1 MLLVIELLGLRIIGS
16 LMIKFARYLLF
27 LDKNSDLKSFPF
39 SGTIAVNQYL
49 SVIPNQPFE
58 LFIEN
63 FGEIYIDENNN
74 INRGLLRE
82 DIFKDNNKKEKLES
96 IIHPFVREDIS
107 EFITK
112 SNSIYKIIMV
122 PLIYE
127 TKSQD
132 FYDKIIL
139 IDCDEDYQIERASQR
154 DEKSKEDI
162 INIIKNQATREERQ
176 SIADEIILN
185 NSTLDDLKNQVIKV
199 HQRLLGININ
209 E

>member
-1 MLLVIELLGLRIIGS
+1 MIVGLTGGIGSGKSAAGDFFIELGIDLIDAD
-16 LMIKFARYLLF
+16 MISKDI
-27 LDKNSDLKSFPF
+27 LDNNLK
-39 SGTIAVNQYL
+39 AK
-49 SVIPNQPFE
+49 E

-82 DIFKDNNKKEKLES
+82 NIFKDNKKKELLES
-96 IIHPFVREDIS
+96 IIHPIVKDEIN
-107 EFITK
+107 EFILK

-132 FYDKIIL
+132 FYDKIIV
-139 IDCDEDYQIERASQR
+139 IDCDEDYQIKRASQR
-154 DEKSKEDI
+154 DKKSKEDI

-185 NSTLDDLKNQVIKV
+185 NSSLDDLKTQVIKV
-199 HQRLLGININ
+199 HQKLLGININ

>member
-1 MLLVIELLGLRIIGS
+1 MIVGLTGGIGSGKSAAGDFFIELGIDLIDAD
-16 LMIKFARYLLF
+16 MISKDI
-27 LDKNSDLKSFPF
+27 LDNNPKAKE
-39 SGTIAVNQYL
+39 I
-49 SVIPNQPFE
+49 
-58 LFIEN
+58 FIEN

-82 DIFKDNNKKEKLES
+82 NIFKDNKKKELLES
-96 IIHPFVREDIS
+96 IIHPIVKDEIN
-107 EFITK
+107 EFILK

-132 FYDKIIL
+132 FYDKIIV
-139 IDCDEDYQIERASQR
+139 IDCDEDYQIKRASQR
-154 DEKSKEDI
+154 DKKSKEDI

-176 SIADEIILN
+176 SIADEVILN
-185 NSTLDDLKNQVIKV
+185 NSTLDDLKTKVIKV
-199 HQRLLGININ
+199 HQKLLGININ